1 MNADQ
6 KNERMQNLFWH
17 LQNDS
22 KSVFYITTRLNKSIL
37 KKAKKAVYD
46 NDKVFVNLYEQLE
59 DKDFYKNENSLVT
72 PFVDKRTNIDRSTL
86 YSFSKPFEALQADIA
101 DLRFLAK
108 SAVDPEYCLLIV
120 DLFTSKTYVFRMKNR
135 SLLAKKL
142 EVFFNEIQ
150 PKRTGKMRLQTDLE
164 FNQNRIKQLNK
175 NLMLTCIIQ
184 KFVVVKLLL
193 QSKKWG
199 NLKRYY

>member
-1 MNADQ
+1 M
-6 KNERMQNLFWH
+6 
-17 LQNDS
+17 
-22 KSVFYITTRLNKSIL
+22 
-37 KKAKKAVYD
+37 
-46 NDKVFVNLYEQLE
+46 E
-59 DKDFYKNENSLVT
+59 DKDFYQNENSLVT

-135 SLLAKKL
+135 SLPAKKL

-175 NLMLTCIIQ
+175 NLMLACIIQ
-184 KFVVVKLLL
+184 KFLVVKLLL
-193 QSKKWG
+193 QSKK
-199 NLKRYY
+199 

>member
-1 MNADQ
+1 M
-6 KNERMQNLFWH
+6 
-17 LQNDS
+17 
-22 KSVFYITTRLNKSIL
+22 
-37 KKAKKAVYD
+37 
-46 NDKVFVNLYEQLE
+46 
-59 DKDFYKNENSLVT
+59 T

-135 SLLAKKL
+135 SLLAKNL

-175 NLMLTCIIQ
+175 NLMLACIIQ
-184 KFVVVKLLL
+184 KFLVVKLLL
-193 QSKKWG
+193 QSKK
-199 NLKRYY
+199 

>member
-1 MNADQ
+1 M
-6 KNERMQNLFWH
+6 
-17 LQNDS
+17 
-22 KSVFYITTRLNKSIL
+22 
-37 KKAKKAVYD
+37 
-46 NDKVFVNLYEQLE
+46 
-59 DKDFYKNENSLVT
+59 T

-108 SAVDPEYCLLIV
+108 SAVDPEYCLLII

-175 NLMLTCIIQ
+175 NLMLACIIQ
-184 KFVVVKLLL
+184 KFLVVKLLL
-193 QSKKWG
+193 QSKK
-199 NLKRYY
+199 

>member
-1 MNADQ
+1 M
-6 KNERMQNLFWH
+6 
-17 LQNDS
+17 
-22 KSVFYITTRLNKSIL
+22 
-37 KKAKKAVYD
+37 
-46 NDKVFVNLYEQLE
+46 
-59 DKDFYKNENSLVT
+59 T
-72 PFVDKRTNIDRSTL
+72 PFVDKRTNIDCSTL

-135 SLLAKKL
+135 SLLAEKL

-193 QSKKWG
+193 QSKK
-199 NLKRYY
+199 

>member
-1 MNADQ
+1 M
-6 KNERMQNLFWH
+6 
-17 LQNDS
+17 
-22 KSVFYITTRLNKSIL
+22 
-37 KKAKKAVYD
+37 
-46 NDKVFVNLYEQLE
+46 
-59 DKDFYKNENSLVT
+59 T

-135 SLLAKKL
+135 SLLEKKL

-193 QSKKWG
+193 QSKK
-199 NLKRYY
+199 

>member
-1 MNADQ
+1 M
-6 KNERMQNLFWH
+6 
-17 LQNDS
+17 
-22 KSVFYITTRLNKSIL
+22 
-37 KKAKKAVYD
+37 
-46 NDKVFVNLYEQLE
+46 
-59 DKDFYKNENSLVT
+59 T

-135 SLLAKKL
+135 SLLAKNL

-193 QSKKWG
+193 QSKK
-199 NLKRYY
+199 